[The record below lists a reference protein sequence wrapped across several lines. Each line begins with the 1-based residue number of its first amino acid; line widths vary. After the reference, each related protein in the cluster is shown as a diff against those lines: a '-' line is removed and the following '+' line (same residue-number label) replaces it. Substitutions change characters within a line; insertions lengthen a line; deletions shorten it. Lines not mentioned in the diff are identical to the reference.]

1 MTIVA
6 VGDGSAIITATA
18 AETTTH
24 AQATASY
31 TVTAAKKVLTFK
43 ADDKSMK
50 QGEALPDFTYTVTGL
65 VNGDTVITEP
75 TLSTST
81 DGTVAGTF
89 DITITGGVIANAANY
104 DITYTNGTLTVA
116 ERLYTVTV
124 ADGTGS
130 GNYAVGATVTITAND
145 RRGYTFTG
153 WSSGDVTF
161 ADATARTTTFIM
173 PAKAVTV
180 TANYRQNTSSG
191 SGSGSGSSG
200 SGGKSS
206 GESGTANIIVT
217 PPAPD
222 KTDSPTQAEIKV
234 PLKVDN
240 NNNAILNITSQMVND
255 AFDKALAEAEK
266 NGKEQN
272 GIAVV
277 LNVETGNSTSIITV
291 NLPKEVQDTIIA
303 KRIVSTVV
311 VVDNPNIQIDMDL
324 EAVGEINSQANSDV
338 NVTAAPTDSTK
349 LTDEVQRLSAAGI

>member
-1 MTIVA
+1 MTGATNYNDYNLVVTITYTAKTPQVISYAVSTVAKTYGDAKFVNTLTQTTVNGTITYASDDTSVATVNPSTGEVTIVA

-124 ADGTGS
+124 ADG
-130 GNYAVGATVTITAND
+130 
-145 RRGYTFTG
+145 R
-153 WSSGDVTF
+153 
-161 ADATARTTTFIM
+161 
-173 PAKAVTV
+173 
-180 TANYRQNTSSG
+180 
-191 SGSGSGSSG
+191 
-200 SGGKSS
+200 
-206 GESGTANIIVT
+206 
-217 PPAPD
+217 
-222 KTDSPTQAEIKV
+222 
-234 PLKVDN
+234 
-240 NNNAILNITSQMVND
+240 
-255 AFDKALAEAEK
+255 
-266 NGKEQN
+266 
-272 GIAVV
+272 
-277 LNVETGNSTSIITV
+277 
-291 NLPKEVQDTIIA
+291 
-303 KRIVSTVV
+303 
-311 VVDNPNIQIDMDL
+311 
-324 EAVGEINSQANSDV
+324 
-338 NVTAAPTDSTK
+338 
-349 LTDEVQRLSAAGI
+349 